1 MGSLTQTANQLEML
15 LIFLLAAFFPN
26 IKGRQVEPEE
36 LYEDFNEIKNL
47 DCKKG
52 DESPE
57 CLKLEVIKTD
67 YDCRYGQGSI
77 SGVYCYCCG
86 AIYHYIE
93 HGDICT
99 RYCYKYKKELIS
111 PKYGNYPAII
121 LPFNWGDNAKPESA
135 RLEDGTP
142 FSIIP
147 VNAKLS
153 RLVYGIDTFDEEQN
167 VATFNNTKTEVGSA
181 LRYLA
186 NEMLR
191 DLFSKEDNVLF
202 SPVGLNAVLSLLAV
216 GAKKDSETEVE
227 IKSVVGQVFRRNRMK
242 QLNKKILTHI
252 DSIDGIEFQNEVL
265 LNDKLLA
272 NERFVV
278 ETFKYFDTETSY
290 FNRSDL
296 TGAVRTMNQKISQRT
311 RGMIPSAVKSLA
323 DTDMML
329 INSLVLDLDWLSQFV
344 RNRQKMTFTKADGSK
359 VSVPGMSV
367 SSKNIKFGSVTIG
380 RTNQIKMKMISI
392 PYADEQGKKN
402 NVEMRILLG
411 PMRHK
416 GVEFLMDKDQNVDNI
431 LEQSPD
437 SKKDSKKEVT
447 LTLPVFSTRSNIDMA
462 RFLKSK
468 GLETIFSSDAELTGF
483 TKDEKK
489 FAVRDINQQV
499 FVNVTEFGTTAAA
512 ITRLDLALLSASE
525 PKIVDVNVPFIF
537 TIWDTVQDIPLIVGI
552 INDPTQ

>member
-15 LIFLLAAFFPN
+15 FIFLLAAFLPN

-99 RYCYKYKKELIS
+99 RYCYKYKKDLIS

-121 LPFNWGDNAKPESA
+121 LPF
-135 RLEDGTP
+135 
-142 FSIIP
+142 
-147 VNAKLS
+147 NAKLS

-167 VATFNNTKTEVGSA
+167 VVTFNNTKTEVGSA

-296 TGAVRTMNQKISQRT
+296 TGAVRTINQKISQRT

-380 RTNQIKMKMISI
+380 RTNQIKMKMIRI
-392 PYADEQGKKN
+392 PYADKQGKKN

-416 GVEFLMDKDQNVDNI
+416 GVEFLMDKDQNVD
-431 LEQSPD
+431 
-437 SKKDSKKEVT
+437 K
-447 LTLPVFSTRSNIDMA
+447 
-462 RFLKSK
+462 
-468 GLETIFSSDAELTGF
+468 
-483 TKDEKK
+483 
-489 FAVRDINQQV
+489 
-499 FVNVTEFGTTAAA
+499 
-512 ITRLDLALLSASE
+512 
-525 PKIVDVNVPFIF
+525 
-537 TIWDTVQDIPLIVGI
+537 
-552 INDPTQ
+552 